1 MLFLLPHAVGQVLY
15 FLVLP
20 IPPQACI
27 YCEIYFQLRLILYS
41 TFFAIGMHHIASRAN
56 VRLTIQTSLG
66 APMATKTI
74 CMDILR
80 PFYSYSV
87 SYSLLNAWE
96 ERGWP
101 CLHLGFTYPPE
112 WSIPAVINH
121 IIRASCIVWQ
131 MYVVVRYQRS
141 NAKAIFIACYICAC

>member
-66 APMATKTI
+66 APTATKTI
-74 CMDILR
+74 YMDILR
-80 PFYSYSV
+80 PFYPYSV
-87 SYSLLNAWE
+87 SFASQCL
-96 ERGWP
+96 RGKRLAMPAPW
-101 CLHLGFTYPPE
+101 FTYPPE